1 MTFKLSVRSL
11 NRLEGVDERLVTC
24 VKRAIELTSIDF
36 AVTEGL
42 RTRER
47 QIELFNKGASMIRDG
62 GTHVEG
68 KAVDLVAY
76 LGDRISWELNL
87 YDDIALSMAT
97 AAREIKLPLRW
108 GAAWNIPDIT
118 KWNGTMEAAM
128 QYYIDSR
135 RKQGARPFIDAPHFE
150 IVGG

>member
-1 MTFKLSVRSL
+1 MTYKLSQRSL
-11 NRLEGVDERLVTC
+11 DRLAGVDERLVDC
-24 VKRAIELTSIDF
+24 VKRAIELTTIDF
-36 AVTEGL
+36 AVTEGV
-42 RTRER
+42 RTKAR

-62 GTHVEG
+62 GKHVEG
-68 KAVDLVAY
+68 KAVDLVAFI
-76 LGDRISWELNL
+76 GGRISWELNL
-87 YDDIALSMAT
+87 YDDVALAMAS

-135 RKQGARPFIDAPHFE
+135 RKQNERPFIDAPHFE
-150 IVGG
+150 IVG